1 MIDEGIRSDVFDKTR
16 GRCYYCDKALSFYNR
31 DRRGRGA
38 WEVEHL
44 TPRAKGGTDH
54 LNNLVAACWP
64 CNLEKGTRASRSHR
78 QKMVPVLSART
89 SRRRWRIADGALLLG
104 LIVAGVVGAVMM
116 SKVPEQE
123 AQGRLL
129 EDERKRFFWKMI
141 LIPAFACLAIVV
153 LVVVV
158 REMSR
163 NA

>member
-1 MIDEGIRSDVFDKTR
+1 
-16 GRCYYCDKALSFYNR
+16 
-31 DRRGRGA
+31 
-38 WEVEHL
+38 
-44 TPRAKGGTDH
+44 
-54 LNNLVAACWP
+54 
-64 CNLEKGTRASRSHR
+64 
-78 QKMVPVLSART
+78 MVPVLSART